1 MSMAIIDRYLLRQ
14 FLGVFAVFFLSLYG
28 LFIVGD
34 TVNHFGEV
42 THYARSHGGV
52 LKFLAEYYGFRSL
65 MFFDWMNSLLVLVAA
80 MFTIASFRRHNEM
93 TALMAAGIR
102 NARIIRPILIAA
114 GVLVLLAVINREL
127 LLPSVRGQLS
137 TNFKDMDGKK
147 ARVIT
152 PMYDNETDILLSGS
166 GLLLRTRRI
175 KAPNFFLP
183 RSLDHYGQQLIAAE
197 AMYHAANKDRPS
209 GYLLEGV
216 VQPEDLDQKSSL
228 RLHEKLVILTPHDT
242 DWLAEDECFVVSQVE
257 PQALTGGGG
266 WQKMSSASELIAS
279 LKNPSVKNHPGIEV
293 EFHSRFVQPFLDMN
307 LLLLGLP
314 IVLTRQSRNLFL
326 SVGFCVLLIVVFM
339 AVIMLCHSI
348 GESAVL
354 SPSLAAWCP
363 LILFL
368 PLAVMMST
376 PLYE

>member
-1 MSMAIIDRYLLRQ
+1 MSMDIIDRYLLRQ
-14 FLGVFAVFFLSLYG
+14 FLGIFAIFFLSLYG
-28 LFIVGD
+28 LFVVGD

-42 THYARSHGGV
+42 AHYARSHGGV
-52 LKFLAEYYGFRSL
+52 LKVIAEYYGFRSL
-65 MFFDWMNSLLVLVAA
+65 MFFDWMNSLLVLIAA

-102 NARIIRPILIAA
+102 NARIIRPILIAS

-147 ARVIT
+147 VRPIT

-166 GLLLRTRRI
+166 GFVLRTQTI
-175 KAPNFFLP
+175 KDPNFFLP
-183 RSLDHYGQQLIAAE
+183 RSLDHYGQQLIATE
-197 AMYHAANKDRPS
+197 AMYRVANKGRPP
-209 GYLLEGV
+209 GYLLKGV
-216 VQPEDLDQKSSL
+216 VQPEDLAQKSSL
-228 RLHEKLVILTPHDT
+228 QLHEKLVILTPHDT
-242 DWLAEDECFVVSQVE
+242 DWLAEDECFVSSRVE
-257 PQALTGGGG
+257 PQALTGGGS
-266 WQKMSSASELIAS
+266 WRKLSSASELIAS

-376 PLYE
+376 PLCE